1 MTFEI
6 SRNRTRKL
14 RLYPSYPWK
23 AKAEAK
29 CFECQVCLL
38 LMPLQLLPRN
48 TYMRN
53 FQLQFVPKR
62 ERSNLAPGL
71 HICPVV
77 YQKCTYTEKNK
88 PLTHRS
94 SSSIFKLLNMN
105 EGASY
110 CSKIEIQKTSL
121 QLSGAQTHAPK
132 KKLFSDFKSQRNL
145 RHWME
150 SRLLVFVIAPRCLQL
165 LSMQNGNK

>member
-110 CSKIEIQKTSL
+110 CSKIEIKIKQVCSFRGLRHTRQKKIVFRF
-121 QLSGAQTHAPK
+121 QEPK
-132 KKLFSDFKSQRNL
+132 KSAALNG
-145 RHWME
+145 
-150 SRLLVFVIAPRCLQL
+150 IAIACFCHRPTV
-165 LSMQNGNK
+165 STIVEHAKWE

>member
-1 MTFEI
+1 
-6 SRNRTRKL
+6 
-14 RLYPSYPWK
+14 
-23 AKAEAK
+23 
-29 CFECQVCLL
+29 LL

-132 KKLFSDFKSQRNL
+132 KNCFQISRAKEICGTEWNRDCLF
-145 RHWME
+145 
-150 SRLLVFVIAPRCLQL
+150 
-165 LSMQNGNK
+165 LSSPHGVYNC